1 MLVTANLRFKLAIA
15 ATIVPFVFGC
25 GKGQQPQGDVTPS
38 ATLRSVVS
46 TEVPSDA
53 EEYQPCLGL
62 PISTFKSMFGD
73 SSVVTADSMF
83 AAMKGTECQVEIR
96 GRVVFRSEFWFIP
109 DAADSREK
117 DVVSDADD
125 ESSFAFE
132 GIDGSGVR
140 MVNDG
145 GKEGYSV
152 FVCGDHYFKAEVLD
166 LAAMNGDLN
175 TNIENLTFIALP
187 WLCQNQPVPG
197 SGRTMGQIK
206 QTYSV
211 DGRRY

>member
-1 MLVTANLRFKLAIA
+1 MANLRSKLAIA
-15 ATIVPFVFGC
+15 ATVVPFVFGC
-25 GKGQQPQGDVTPS
+25 GKVQQPQSDVTPS

-46 TEVPSDA
+46 TEAPSDVEA
-53 EEYQPCLGL
+53 YQPCLGL
-62 PISTFKSMFGD
+62 PISALKSMFGD
-73 SSVVTADSMF
+73 SSDVTADSMF

-117 DVVSDADD
+117 DIVSDADD
-125 ESSFAFE
+125 ESSFVFE

-140 MVNDG
+140 MINDG
-145 GKEGYSV
+145 GREGYSI

-175 TNIENLTFIALP
+175 ANLEDLTFIALP
-187 WLCQNQPVPG
+187 WLCRNQPVPG
-197 SGRTMGQIK
+197 LGRTMEQIK
-206 QTYSV
+206 QTHSV
-211 DGRRY
+211 DGRHY